1 MNKLLD
7 DRQYRE
13 KYYPIL
19 GMDAKEIYE
28 MVAECYQQ
36 NFPELTKYYPV
47 SMAESTSYAEVQ
59 VEMETETDTAE
70 AESGT
75 KADAVQNAADSQ
87 SEAAETE
94 GKTDGNMSEAES
106 ETAETETDF
115 WAEIMTTDGT
125 YTDYGVQIEIPQS
138 KKAEF
143 LAAYRKDI
151 ETLPYEKIYV
161 AMNALE
167 VQLQSK
173 RQTYEYDRY
182 PLSQDFTNTLQVLE
196 EIAQENAAADL
207 GVVYG

>member
-1 MNKLLD
+1 
-7 DRQYRE
+7 
-13 KYYPIL
+13 
-19 GMDAKEIYE
+19 
-28 MVAECYQQ
+28 
-36 NFPELTKYYPV
+36 
-47 SMAESTSYAEVQ
+47 
-59 VEMETETDTAE
+59 
-70 AESGT
+70 
-75 KADAVQNAADSQ
+75 
-87 SEAAETE
+87 
-94 GKTDGNMSEAES
+94 
-106 ETAETETDF
+106 
-115 WAEIMTTDGT
+115 MTTDGT

-161 AMNALE
+161 AINALE

-196 EIAQENAAADL
+196 KIAQENAAADL